1 MRRSFLRN
9 CIIFFTLAA
18 VLTGCGGAAA
28 DAPGAGSARETAFAV
43 RSYYDGLDLSQYIE
57 LAPYKELSYVPYGD
71 PGRNTA
77 EYGDTVTVQA
87 YFQFP
92 GEELPR
98 ELINTFVLGDSG
110 LPDPFDALLD
120 GAEPGEER
128 RGDVVFPAGDARY
141 GDMSGRT
148 AEVTAS
154 ILVLDLSYYRDLN
167 ASELLDR
174 VAADS
179 TILQWPEEVVAMY
192 ASDYEENY
200 RAFAAEYQMSLDSY
214 LQTFF
219 GFSEAELAEQCLA
232 AAQQAVREDMTVYR
246 IWELEEMQ
254 LTAEDL
260 ENCKPLWLQTYGYDT
275 EEDMPASWD
284 DAGVRQSLVNMAVFR
299 KVRLFLLENA
309 VPEQ

>member
-9 CIIFFTLAA
+9 CIALAA
-18 VLTGCGGAAA
+18 LAVVLTGCGGAAPAAPDAQPAA
-28 DAPGAGSARETAFAV
+28 DAPVEV

-71 PGRNTA
+71 PGRSTA

-98 ELINTFVLGDSG
+98 ELLNTFVLGDSG
-110 LPDPFDALLD
+110 LPDAFDALLD

-128 RGDVVFPAGDARY
+128 RGDVEFPAGDARY

-148 AEVTAS
+148 AEVTTS

-174 VAADS
+174 VAAES
-179 TILQWPEEVVAMY
+179 TVLQWPEDIVRMY
-192 ASDYEENY
+192 AADYEENY